1 LQGTR
6 GGRRNDYLCE
16 LRRYSAGIEIRSVA
30 AGGAAAHFCA
40 FTTISGKVQKIAPRD
55 ASSRA
60 EVHGQRRGAMQR
72 RSVWG
77 IGLALLVLAGE
88 VFAQASPFSTGTT
101 AFQGSFLAILTPV
114 AVIAV
119 MALGLAA
126 WFNRISWGWAVA
138 GVVGIVLV
146 FGAPQI
152 VAWVSGLFGV

>member
-1 LQGTR
+1 
-6 GGRRNDYLCE
+6 
-16 LRRYSAGIEIRSVA
+16 
-30 AGGAAAHFCA
+30 
-40 FTTISGKVQKIAPRD
+40 
-55 ASSRA
+55 
-60 EVHGQRRGAMQR
+60 MQR

-77 IGLALLVLAGE
+77 TGLALLVLAGE

-152 VAWVSGLFGV
+152 VAWVRGLFGV